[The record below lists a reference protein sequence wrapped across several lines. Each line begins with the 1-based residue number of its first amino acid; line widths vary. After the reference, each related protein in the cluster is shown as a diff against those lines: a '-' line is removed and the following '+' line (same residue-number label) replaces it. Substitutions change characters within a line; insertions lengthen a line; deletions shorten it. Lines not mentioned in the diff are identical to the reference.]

1 MSSTQ
6 PLEQAIASTRQ
17 AMAAVQADQ
26 LSAQSPCAEWDV
38 AGVINHVIGG
48 AQFFAAGMNGQ
59 QPAEG
64 QNWADGDYMAAFDEA
79 TAEVVSAFQQ
89 EGALERTIALP
100 FGEMP
105 GSAVMGIAMT
115 DIFTHGWDIAK
126 ATGQST
132 NLAPE
137 LAAGILAQ
145 SQQAISPEWR
155 GPEGSPAPFG
165 AEASCEDGSCAAD
178 QLAAFLG
185 RQV

>member
-1 MSSTQ
+1 MSATA
-6 PLEQAIASTRQ
+6 PLEAVFASTREV
-17 AMAAVQADQ
+17 MASVQPDQ
-26 LSAQSPCAEWDV
+26 LGAQSPCAEWDV
-38 AGVINHVIGG
+38 AGVINHVVG
-48 AQFFAAGMNGQ
+48 AQHFFAAGMRGE

-64 QNWADGDYMAAFDEA
+64 QNWAEGDYMAAYDEA
-79 TAEVVSAFQQ
+79 SAACLACFQE
-89 EGALERTIALP
+89 EGALEKTVALP

-105 GSAVMGIAMT
+105 GSAVMGMAMT

-132 NLAPE
+132 DLAPE

-145 SQQAISPEWR
+145 SQRAISPEWR
-155 GPEGSPAPFG
+155 GPEDSPAPFG
-165 AEASCEDGSCAAD
+165 AEAQCADDSCAAD